1 MMNPKQRLSRN
12 CLLLALVALTS
23 SWTPMRAQTTDEQEQ
38 QLIPATVSEQ
48 AQAFYARART
58 GTVPASD
65 AADPERLE
73 RIRNML
79 GRMFR
84 GFAEDISTDFELV
97 AQDLGGVPGFWVK
110 TPQTRRTDKVIVY
123 LHGGGYI
130 LGSAETNLGSALRIG
145 SAAGIPVLSVEY
157 RLAPE
162 HPFPAAL
169 DDAATAYGWLL
180 DNGYRGGD
188 IAVYG
193 DSAGGGLA
201 LALTLHLRDQ
211 GTPLPASV
219 AVLSPLTDIAGRGDT
234 RATLA
239 EFDPVLRSAGG
250 GRYALYAGGE
260 PLNHPLISPVYA
272 DYHGFPPLLIQ
283 VGTREKL
290 LSDSVRLARRARR
303 DGANVTLDVWE
314 GMWHGW
320 HDHPD
325 LPEADLAT
333 GEVAQFFLTYFDS
346 AGQRTT
352 RAAD

>member
-1 MMNPKQRLSRN
+1 MNKPKQRLTGYG
-12 CLLLALVALTS
+12 LLLALLALTGAGTLARS
-23 SWTPMRAQTTDEQEQ
+23 QATSEREQAPPP
-38 QLIPATVSEQ
+38 IPATVSEQ
-48 AQAFYARART
+48 AQAFYARAQI
-58 GTVPASD
+58 GSVPAGDSG
-65 AADPERLE
+65 DPERLE

-84 GFAEDISTDFELV
+84 GYAEEISTNFELI
-97 AQDLGGVPGFWVK
+97 AQNLNGVPAFWIK
-110 TPQTRRTDKVIVY
+110 TPATRRTDKVIVY

-145 SAAGIPVLSVEY
+145 SAAGIPVLSVDY

-169 DDAATAYGWLL
+169 DDAATAYSWLL

-201 LALTLHLRDQ
+201 LALTLHLRDS

-219 AVLSPLTDIAGRGDT
+219 AALSPSTDITGRGDT

-239 EFDPVLRSAGG
+239 DFDPVLRSTGG
-250 GRYALYAGGE
+250 GRNLLYAGDE
-260 PLNHPLISPVYA
+260 PLDHPLISPVYA
-272 DYHGFPPLLIQ
+272 DYHAFPPLLIQ

-290 LSDSVRLARRARR
+290 LSDSVRLARRARG
-303 DGANVTLDVWE
+303 DGVNVTLDVWE

-325 LPEADLAT
+325 LPEAEQAS
-333 GEVAQFFLTYFDS
+333 GEVAQFFLTYFD
-346 AGQRTT
+346 
-352 RAAD
+352 